1 MFYLFTGNDFDNKK
15 KAFSRELER
24 FSDFD
29 QVFVSLQEFSPSF
42 LESYIDSQSLFGKKS
57 VIVLD
62 GVLEIPENMDYI
74 FKKVKDFDNSENIF
88 IFLEGEMKKTDLKK
102 IEKKV
107 KNINI
112 FEKTEKKEQK
122 FNVFSITDSFNRKDK
137 KNTWVLMQK
146 ALKSDIPAM
155 DVANIL
161 IWSIKNLILAKGKR
175 GTDADIKKSGLNPY
189 VFKKALGF
197 SGKWSEDELQ
207 KALQNIVFLYHDDR
221 RGEKLATDLELFI
234 LKTL

>member
-107 KNINI
+107 KNI
-112 FEKTEKKEQK
+112 K
-122 FNVFSITDSFNRKDK
+122 VFSK
-137 KNTWVLMQK
+137 
-146 ALKSDIPAM
+146 
-155 DVANIL
+155 NIL
-161 IWSIKNLILAKGKR
+161 
-175 GTDADIKKSGLNPY
+175 
-189 VFKKALGF
+189 F
-197 SGKWSEDELQ
+197 
-207 KALQNIVFLYHDDR
+207 
-221 RGEKLATDLELFI
+221 
-234 LKTL
+234 